1 MHAYAHMRNRTFP
14 FLRVC
19 AFTHLHIWVDTAQ
32 DAGAGPRWMTM
43 EGWHMGRKES
53 AGNQAG
59 TARMTVGDRFWARR
73 IRPIFDDG
81 DLTLEQK
88 SVFCCIVARDPMSV
102 AIECPARD
110 IAAAEA
116 GLPRRDYDEAL
127 DALERGGYIVD
138 IVTPYGEDRDGELCM
153 VPIPA
158 DIVKEGVQ
166 RRG

>member
-1 MHAYAHMRNRTFP
+1 
-14 FLRVC
+14 
-19 AFTHLHIWVDTAQ
+19 
-32 DAGAGPRWMTM
+32 
-43 EGWHMGRKES
+43 MGRKDS

-59 TARMTVGDRFWARR
+59 AARMTVGDRFWARR

-102 AIECPARD
+102 AIE
-110 IAAAEA
+110 A

-127 DALERGGYIVD
+127 AALERGGYIVD
-138 IVTPYGEDRDGELCM
+138 IVTPYGEDRDRELCM

-158 DIVKEGVQ
+158 EVVREGVQ
-166 RRG
+166 RRE

>member
-1 MHAYAHMRNRTFP
+1 
-14 FLRVC
+14 
-19 AFTHLHIWVDTAQ
+19 
-32 DAGAGPRWMTM
+32 
-43 EGWHMGRKES
+43 MGRKDS

-127 DALERGGYIVD
+127 AALERGGYIVD
-138 IVTPYGEDRDGELCM
+138 IVTPL
-153 VPIPA
+153 
-158 DIVKEGVQ
+158 
-166 RRG
+166 RRGPGRGALHGPDTRRGRAGGGAVP

>member
-1 MHAYAHMRNRTFP
+1 MAAQPAGRTRDELDETFEI
-14 FLRVC
+14 LDR
-19 AFTHLHIWVDTAQ
+19 D
-32 DAGAGPRWMTM
+32 GAVVVFG
-43 EGWHMGRKES
+43 
-53 AGNQAG
+53 
-59 TARMTVGDRFWARR
+59 
-73 IRPIFDDG
+73 G

-127 DALERGGYIVD
+127 AALERGGYIVD

-158 DIVKEGVQ
+158 EVVREGVQ
-166 RRG
+166 CRE

>member
-1 MHAYAHMRNRTFP
+1 
-14 FLRVC
+14 
-19 AFTHLHIWVDTAQ
+19 
-32 DAGAGPRWMTM
+32 MTM

-138 IVTPYGEDRDGELCM
+138 IVTHYGEDRDGELCM

-166 RRG
+166 CRG

>member
-1 MHAYAHMRNRTFP
+1 
-14 FLRVC
+14 
-19 AFTHLHIWVDTAQ
+19 
-32 DAGAGPRWMTM
+32 
-43 EGWHMGRKES
+43 MGRKDS

-59 TARMTVGDRFWARR
+59 AARMTVGDRFWARR

-110 IAAAEA
+110 IAA
-116 GLPRRDYDEAL
+116 
-127 DALERGGYIVD
+127 
-138 IVTPYGEDRDGELCM
+138 PYGEDRDGELCM

-158 DIVKEGVQ
+158 EIVREGVQ
-166 RRG
+166 RRE

>member
-1 MHAYAHMRNRTFP
+1 
-14 FLRVC
+14 
-19 AFTHLHIWVDTAQ
+19 
-32 DAGAGPRWMTM
+32 
-43 EGWHMGRKES
+43 MGRKES
-53 AGNQAG
+53 AGRQAG
-59 TARMTVGDRFWARR
+59 AARMTVGDRFWARR

-116 GLPRRDYDEAL
+116 GLPRREYDEAL

-158 DIVKEGVQ
+158 EVVREGVQ
-166 RRG
+166 RRE

>member
-1 MHAYAHMRNRTFP
+1 
-14 FLRVC
+14 
-19 AFTHLHIWVDTAQ
+19 
-32 DAGAGPRWMTM
+32 
-43 EGWHMGRKES
+43 MGRKES
-53 AGNQAG
+53 AGTETGA
-59 TARMTVGDRFWARR
+59 ARMTVGDRFWARR

-127 DALERGGYIVD
+127 AALKQKYVSEFWGKPDAGHTAVRFCTGWSTRDEDIDALLSTIRA
-138 IVTPYGEDRDGELCM
+138 L
-153 VPIPA
+153 
-158 DIVKEGVQ
+158 
-166 RRG
+166 

>member
-1 MHAYAHMRNRTFP
+1 
-14 FLRVC
+14 
-19 AFTHLHIWVDTAQ
+19 
-32 DAGAGPRWMTM
+32 
-43 EGWHMGRKES
+43 MGRKES
-53 AGNQAG
+53 AGRQAG
-59 TARMTVGDRFWARR
+59 TARMTVGDRFWVRR

-116 GLPRRDYDEAL
+116 GLPRL
-127 DALERGGYIVD
+127 VD

-158 DIVKEGVQ
+158 EVVREGVQ
-166 RRG
+166 RRE

>member
-1 MHAYAHMRNRTFP
+1 
-14 FLRVC
+14 
-19 AFTHLHIWVDTAQ
+19 
-32 DAGAGPRWMTM
+32 
-43 EGWHMGRKES
+43 MGRKDS

-59 TARMTVGDRFWARR
+59 AARMTVGDRFWARR

-110 IAAAEA
+110 I
-116 GLPRRDYDEAL
+116 
-127 DALERGGYIVD
+127 
-138 IVTPYGEDRDGELCM
+138 VTPYGEDRDGELCM

-158 DIVKEGVQ
+158 EVVREGVQ
-166 RRG
+166 CRE

>member
-1 MHAYAHMRNRTFP
+1 
-14 FLRVC
+14 
-19 AFTHLHIWVDTAQ
+19 
-32 DAGAGPRWMTM
+32 
-43 EGWHMGRKES
+43 MGRKDS

-59 TARMTVGDRFWARR
+59 TARMTVGDRLCARR

-88 SVFCCIVARDPMSV
+88 SGFCCIVARDPMSV

-110 IAAAEA
+110 IALA
-116 GLPRRDYDEAL
+116 
-127 DALERGGYIVD
+127 ALERGGYIVD

-158 DIVKEGVQ
+158 EVVREGVQ
-166 RRG
+166 CRE

>member
-1 MHAYAHMRNRTFP
+1 
-14 FLRVC
+14 
-19 AFTHLHIWVDTAQ
+19 
-32 DAGAGPRWMTM
+32 
-43 EGWHMGRKES
+43 MGRKES
-53 AGNQAG
+53 AGRQAG

-88 SVFCCIVARDPMSV
+88 SV

-127 DALERGGYIVD
+127 AALERGGYIVD

-153 VPIPA
+153 VPIP
-158 DIVKEGVQ
+158 DEVVREGVQ
-166 RRG
+166 CRE

>member
-1 MHAYAHMRNRTFP
+1 
-14 FLRVC
+14 
-19 AFTHLHIWVDTAQ
+19 
-32 DAGAGPRWMTM
+32 
-43 EGWHMGRKES
+43 MGRKDS

-116 GLPRRDYDEAL
+116 GLRAATTTRRWPRSSA
-127 DALERGGYIVD
+127 AA
-138 IVTPYGEDRDGELCM
+138 TSSTS
-153 VPIPA
+153 
-158 DIVKEGVQ
+158 
-166 RRG
+166 

>member
-1 MHAYAHMRNRTFP
+1 
-14 FLRVC
+14 
-19 AFTHLHIWVDTAQ
+19 
-32 DAGAGPRWMTM
+32 
-43 EGWHMGRKES
+43 MGRKDS

-110 IAAAEA
+110 IAA
-116 GLPRRDYDEAL
+116 
-127 DALERGGYIVD
+127 LERGGYIVD

-158 DIVKEGVQ
+158 EVVREGVQ
-166 RRG
+166 CRE

>member
-1 MHAYAHMRNRTFP
+1 M
-14 FLRVC
+14 
-19 AFTHLHIWVDTAQ
+19 
-32 DAGAGPRWMTM
+32 GPRWMTM
-43 EGWHMGRKES
+43 EGWHMGRKDS
-53 AGNQAG
+53 AGNQVG

-116 GLPRRDYDEAL
+116 GLPRR
-127 DALERGGYIVD
+127 GYIVD

-158 DIVKEGVQ
+158 EVVREGVQ
-166 RRG
+166 RRE

>member
-1 MHAYAHMRNRTFP
+1 
-14 FLRVC
+14 
-19 AFTHLHIWVDTAQ
+19 
-32 DAGAGPRWMTM
+32 
-43 EGWHMGRKES
+43 MGRKDS

-88 SVFCCIVARDPMSV
+88 SVFCCIVARD
-102 AIECPARD
+102 

-127 DALERGGYIVD
+127 AALERGGYIVD

-158 DIVKEGVQ
+158 EVVREGVQ
-166 RRG
+166 CRE

>member
-1 MHAYAHMRNRTFP
+1 
-14 FLRVC
+14 
-19 AFTHLHIWVDTAQ
+19 
-32 DAGAGPRWMTM
+32 
-43 EGWHMGRKES
+43 MGRKDS

-59 TARMTVGDRFWARR
+59 AARMTVGDRFWARR

-116 GLPRRDYDEAL
+116 GLPRRDYDDVA
-127 DALERGGYIVD
+127 AA
-138 IVTPYGEDRDGELCM
+138 PYGEDRDGELCM

-158 DIVKEGVQ
+158 EIVREGVQ
-166 RRG
+166 RRE

>member
-1 MHAYAHMRNRTFP
+1 
-14 FLRVC
+14 
-19 AFTHLHIWVDTAQ
+19 
-32 DAGAGPRWMTM
+32 
-43 EGWHMGRKES
+43 MGRKES
-53 AGNQAG
+53 AGRQAG

-88 SVFCCIVARDPMSV
+88 SVFCC
-102 AIECPARD
+102 D

-116 GLPRRDYDEAL
+116 GLPRREYDEAL

-138 IVTPYGEDRDGELCM
+138 IVTPYGEDRDRELCM

-158 DIVKEGVQ
+158 EIVREGVQ
-166 RRG
+166 CRE

>member
-1 MHAYAHMRNRTFP
+1 
-14 FLRVC
+14 
-19 AFTHLHIWVDTAQ
+19 
-32 DAGAGPRWMTM
+32 
-43 EGWHMGRKES
+43 MGRKDS

-102 AIECPARD
+102 A
-110 IAAAEA
+110 
-116 GLPRRDYDEAL
+116 
-127 DALERGGYIVD
+127 ALERGGYIVD

-158 DIVKEGVQ
+158 EVVREGVQ
-166 RRG
+166 CRE

>member
-1 MHAYAHMRNRTFP
+1 
-14 FLRVC
+14 
-19 AFTHLHIWVDTAQ
+19 
-32 DAGAGPRWMTM
+32 
-43 EGWHMGRKES
+43 MGRKES

-88 SVFCCIVARDPMSV
+88 SVFCCIVARD
-102 AIECPARD
+102 

-138 IVTPYGEDRDGELCM
+138 IVTPYCEDRDRELCM

-166 RRG
+166 CRG

>member
-1 MHAYAHMRNRTFP
+1 
-14 FLRVC
+14 
-19 AFTHLHIWVDTAQ
+19 
-32 DAGAGPRWMTM
+32 
-43 EGWHMGRKES
+43 MGRKDS

-116 GLPRRDYDEAL
+116 GLPRRDYDE
-127 DALERGGYIVD
+127 
-138 IVTPYGEDRDGELCM
+138 DRDGELCM

-158 DIVKEGVQ
+158 EVVREGVQ
-166 RRG
+166 RRE

>member
-1 MHAYAHMRNRTFP
+1 
-14 FLRVC
+14 
-19 AFTHLHIWVDTAQ
+19 
-32 DAGAGPRWMTM
+32 
-43 EGWHMGRKES
+43 MGRKES
-53 AGNQAG
+53 AGRQAG

-110 IAAAEA
+110 IAA
-116 GLPRRDYDEAL
+116 
-127 DALERGGYIVD
+127 LERGGYIVD

-166 RRG
+166 CRG

>member
-1 MHAYAHMRNRTFP
+1 
-14 FLRVC
+14 
-19 AFTHLHIWVDTAQ
+19 
-32 DAGAGPRWMTM
+32 
-43 EGWHMGRKES
+43 MGRKDS

-59 TARMTVGDRFWARR
+59 AARMTVGDRFWARR

-110 IAAAEA
+110 IAA
-116 GLPRRDYDEAL
+116 
-127 DALERGGYIVD
+127 LERGGYIVD

-158 DIVKEGVQ
+158 EVVWEGVQ
-166 RRG
+166 RRE

>member
-1 MHAYAHMRNRTFP
+1 
-14 FLRVC
+14 
-19 AFTHLHIWVDTAQ
+19 
-32 DAGAGPRWMTM
+32 MTM
-43 EGWHMGRKES
+43 EGWHMGRKDS

-110 IAAAEA
+110 I
-116 GLPRRDYDEAL
+116 
-127 DALERGGYIVD
+127 VD

-158 DIVKEGVQ
+158 EVVREGVQ
-166 RRG
+166 CRE

>member
-1 MHAYAHMRNRTFP
+1 
-14 FLRVC
+14 
-19 AFTHLHIWVDTAQ
+19 
-32 DAGAGPRWMTM
+32 
-43 EGWHMGRKES
+43 MGRKES

-116 GLPRRDYDEAL
+116 GLPRRDY
-127 DALERGGYIVD
+127 IVD
-138 IVTPYGEDRDGELCM
+138 IVTPYGEDRDRELCM

-166 RRG
+166 CRG

>member
-1 MHAYAHMRNRTFP
+1 
-14 FLRVC
+14 
-19 AFTHLHIWVDTAQ
+19 
-32 DAGAGPRWMTM
+32 
-43 EGWHMGRKES
+43 MGRKES

-73 IRPIFDDG
+73 IRPIF
-81 DLTLEQK
+81 
-88 SVFCCIVARDPMSV
+88 
-102 AIECPARD
+102 
-110 IAAAEA
+110 
-116 GLPRRDYDEAL
+116 DYDEAL

-166 RRG
+166 CRG